1 MGLVRLHAVL
11 EDHARDGFPRE
22 AFVQRSAPSFLAER
36 MEVVRVHGRQ
46 QPPPPAPAPMMC
58 VFSPESEFAHLVNP
72 ACRTAP
78 VVFTPALD
86 VEQWAGDGIGG
97 CAKEGTLAEPLFKGT
112 VSQPAEKQPRKG
124 KAGAKEPGNPLFG
137 GPDRP
142 AAPAP
147 RGVAPFTPATA
158 AGGEPFDMTVWS
170 AGLSQSSQLKIV
182 SEGLGCGD
190 TASPDVTGPPT
201 PMRADGTS
209 ATWKVTIVPPADAS
223 YTVCVCAVNCASG
236 LGYAAAGTLHAK
248 AVAKAAQPCEVW
260 GYRVDGFRMLPPS
273 QYGSAVIYRCRFD
286 PNMPGAEKVS
296 PHCSH
301 EPVSFFPEGIDM
313 VHWGSPSSCA
323 LPGQNLAHPISA
335 R

>member
-1 MGLVRLHAVL
+1 MGLVRLHAAL
-11 EDHARDGFPRE
+11 EDHASDGFPRE
-22 AFVQRSAPSFLAER
+22 SFVQRSAVAPSFLAER
-36 MEVVRVHGRQ
+36 TEVVRAHGSQ
-46 QPPPPAPAPMMC
+46 QPPPAPPPAPMMC
-58 VFSPESEFAHLVNP
+58 VFSPESEFADLVQP

-147 RGVAPFTPATA
+147 KGVAPFTPATA

-201 PMRADGTS
+201 PMRAD
-209 ATWKVTIVPPADAS
+209 AS

-236 LGYAAAGTLHAK
+236 LG
-248 AVAKAAQPCEVW
+248 
-260 GYRVDGFRMLPPS
+260 
-273 QYGSAVIYRCRFD
+273 
-286 PNMPGAEKVS
+286 
-296 PHCSH
+296 
-301 EPVSFFPEGIDM
+301 
-313 VHWGSPSSCA
+313 
-323 LPGQNLAHPISA
+323 
-335 R
+335 